1 MHTGTIITHTANTGH
16 SLKLFLRVKYNQ
28 GISKQNKKQW
38 RENRIMSQHFTGII
52 LQGTSWKCNLK
63 KAHKTVTSI

>member
-28 GISKQNKKQW
+28 GIAKQNKKQW

-52 LQGTSWKCNLK
+52 LQGTS
-63 KAHKTVTSI
+63 